1 MKMGEDRLET
11 LLHVR
16 NDYRRRGTP
25 RLVELHWRDGRKA
38 GINNPQTMQ
47 AIMDALMAELDR
59 QIAEAAGKEGIMH
72 NPIVSRLAGWAE
84 RDDNQH

>member
-1 MKMGEDRLET
+1 MKMGEDRWET

-38 GINNPQTMQ
+38 GIINPQTMQ
-47 AIMDALMAELDR
+47 AIMDTLMAELDR
-59 QIAEAAGKEGIMH
+59 QIAEAAGKE
-72 NPIVSRLAGWAE
+72 AKA
-84 RDDNQH
+84 